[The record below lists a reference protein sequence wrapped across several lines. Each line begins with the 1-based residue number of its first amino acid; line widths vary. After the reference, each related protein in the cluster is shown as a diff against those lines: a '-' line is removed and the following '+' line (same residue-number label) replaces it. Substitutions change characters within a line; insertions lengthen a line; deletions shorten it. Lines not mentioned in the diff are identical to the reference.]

1 MDKELLE
8 KIDVLI
14 YVNNKMDKRLN
25 ILLNMFDSYMSF
37 RYGVRFNIK
46 SGCFDKWKK

>member
-1 MDKELLE
+1 MDKELESQLSL
-8 KIDVLI
+8 LI
-14 YVNNKMDKRLN
+14 YVNSKMDKKLN
-25 ILLNMFDSYMSF
+25 ILLNMIDGYMSF